1 MNWIDTVFPRSI
13 ERMKVLHCEIVF
25 QDLEKVLNLAIM
37 YIKYWK
43 SMEIQ
48 NLTICLFRFVTAQQP
63 QLPYWYN
70 LFKKGLIIHLQ
81 MNLLNLVL

>member
-1 MNWIDTVFPRSI
+1 
-13 ERMKVLHCEIVF
+13 
-25 QDLEKVLNLAIM
+25 
-37 YIKYWK
+37 
-43 SMEIQ
+43 MEIQ

-63 QLPYWYN
+63 QLPYWYD